1 MIANI
6 FIKRPVT
13 AIVISIVLAITGVI
27 CILNL
32 PIDQYPDITP
42 PVVQV
47 NGQFTG
53 ADAQTVEQTV
63 ATPIEQQVNG
73 TPGMEY
79 MQSNNTNNGL
89 MQMNVTFK
97 IGTDIDIATL
107 DVQNRVSIASPLLP
121 AVVSRLGLTVRA
133 VNPSM
138 LMMVAIYAP
147 KGTHE
152 ITFLDNYT
160 NIFVQDALLRVPGV
174 GSINRFTDDFSMR
187 IWMNPEKMAAY
198 SLTPAD
204 VIAALNAQNVQV
216 AAGSAGVPPQTKA
229 QAYELGILV
238 NGRLSKVTEFQK
250 VVVKTIPATGEL
262 IYLKDVARVELGK
275 FTFSSNSFVDG
286 KRASYL
292 QIYQAPG
299 SNALE
304 TANGIYAALA
314 TLKKSFPADVDY
326 SVPFE
331 SVTVVKVSMT
341 DVVHTLLMT
350 LGLVALVVFLFL
362 QNWRSTLIPVLAI
375 PVSILGTFCF
385 FIPLGFTIN
394 TLTMFGFVLAI
405 GIVVDDAIIVVEAVQ
420 HYIDHEDM
428 SAKEATYMAMKDISA
443 PVIAIALILAAVFVP
458 VGFIPGIVG
467 RLYQQFAIT
476 IAISVMLSA
485 FIALSLTP
493 ALCTLLLKPSP
504 KEGDKKLN
512 WSDRMFGRFNKW
524 FDKVTEKY
532 SNGVKWSIKA
542 SRFIIILLVCICAG
556 TILLFEHKPTGFIP
570 SEDDGNLYVT
580 FQLPPASATSQ
591 SVDVMTKLM
600 QVISSTPGVA
610 HYAALSGLNVITNA
624 TNSNCGTIY
633 CQLSP
638 WDDRGKSSEQVPGII
653 GVLRKRIAD
662 AGIKNASI
670 QVIQPSPI
678 PGVGSTVG
686 FSFQIEQRNTNDDVH
701 QFEKVVNNFITEAN
715 KNPAIVNAFTY
726 YTAHTPNFSLT
737 VDRDKCEK
745 LGVNIADVFTT
756 IQAYMGSLYINDFT
770 TYNRTFHVVV
780 QADTMY
786 RALISDMD
794 KYYVRNQAGQ
804 MLPLGTLISYQPV
817 EAAPLISH
825 FNIFRSAEVDGSSGQ
840 GYSSTQTLDEL
851 KKVADKVL
859 PQGYAYEYSGLSYEE
874 IKAGSTTIYIFI
886 FSITFVFLFLAA
898 LYESWSVPFSVL
910 LAVPIGAFGAIIALI
925 FLPKITNNVYAQ
937 IGLITLIGLAAKNA
951 ILIVEFAKVRVD
963 RGEDLMKSTLDAVRL
978 RLRPIVM
985 TSLAFILGVLPLVFA
1000 TGAGA
1005 IARRTIGYTVLGGM
1019 LAASSLAIFIV
1030 PVLYVL
1036 ITKLSYGKKKLAY
1049 LVEHHEDLME
1059 KARKVEEQN
1068 IDPELEYEIGKDRE
1082 LNGKGQKGDHK
1093 EGTGDMPKTI
1103 TVSDQHLLTASH
1115 KEAEEKLLPPGEEKT
1130 ELMLPPGE
1138 SAPDSGHLLPPADK
1152 NKDSNNGTNDENKP
1166 EEDKP
1171 VQE

>member
-1 MIANI
+1 MIANT

-13 AIVISIVLAITGVI
+13 AVVISVVLAITGII
-27 CILNL
+27 CIVNL

-63 ATPIEQQVNG
+63 ATPVEQQVNG

-79 MQSNNTNNGL
+79 MQSNSTNNGL
-89 MQMNVTFK
+89 MSMNVTFK

-107 DVQNRVSIASPLLP
+107 DVQNRVSIATPLLP

-147 KGTHE
+147 NNTHD

-187 IWMNPEKMAAY
+187 IWMNPDKMAY
-198 SLTPAD
+198 GLTPSD

-216 AAGSAGVPPQTKA
+216 AAGSAGVPPQEKT
-229 QAYELGILV
+229 QTYELGILV
-238 NGRLSKVTEFQK
+238 NGRLSKVSEFENII
-250 VVVKTIPATGEL
+250 VKTIPSTGAL
-262 IYLKDVARVELGK
+262 VYLKDVARVELGK

-292 QIYQAPG
+292 LIYQAPG

-304 TANGIYAALA
+304 TANGVYAALQ
-314 TLKKSFPADVDY
+314 TLKKAFPADVEY
-326 SVPFE
+326 KVPFE
-331 SVTVVKVSMT
+331 SVTVVKVSMH
-341 DVVHTLLMT
+341 DVVNTLLIT
-350 LGLVALVVFLFL
+350 LGLVAVVVFVFL
-362 QNWRSTLIPVLAI
+362 QNLRSTLIPVLAI

-405 GIVVDDAIIVVEAVQ
+405 GIVVDDAIIVVEATQ
-420 HYIDHEDM
+420 HYIDEEKM
-428 SAKEATYMAMKDISA
+428 TAKEATYMAMKDISA
-443 PVIAIALILAAVFVP
+443 PVVAIALILAAVFVP

-476 IAISVMLSA
+476 IAISVILSA

-493 ALCTLLLKPSP
+493 ALCSLLLKPTI
-504 KEGDKKLN
+504 KEHKGFVG
-512 WSDRMFGRFNKW
+512 RMFDRFNKW
-524 FDKVTEKY
+524 FDKITDGYAE
-532 SNGVKWSIKA
+532 GVKKSIKA
-542 SRFIIILLVCICAG
+542 TRLVVVVLICICIG
-556 TILLFEHKPTGFIP
+556 TVFMFKHKTTGFIP

-580 FQLPPASATSQ
+580 FQLPPASSTAQ
-591 SVDVMTKLM
+591 SVEVMQKLM
-600 QVISSTPGVA
+600 KAVSETPGVA
-610 HYAALSGLNVITNA
+610 HYAALSGLNVVTNA

-633 CQLSP
+633 CQLQP
-638 WDDRGKSSEQVPGII
+638 WDDRHKKSEQVPGIMDVMRKKIASI
-653 GVLRKRIAD
+653 GVT
-662 AGIKNASI
+662 NAAV

-701 QFEKVVNNFITEAN
+701 QFEKVVNNFVNEVN
-715 KNPAIVNAFTY
+715 KDPSVSKAYTY
-726 YTAHTPNFSLT
+726 YTAHTPNYALT
-737 VDRDKCEK
+737 VDREKCEK

-786 RALISDMD
+786 RAMIQNMD
-794 KYYVRNQAGQ
+794 KYYVRNKDST
-804 MLPLGTLISYQPV
+804 MVPLGTLISYKPT

-825 FNIFRSAEVDGSSGQ
+825 FNIFRSAEVDGASAS
-840 GYSSTQTLDEL
+840 GYSSTETLDAL
-851 KKVADKVL
+851 KKIADRVL

-874 IKAGSTTIYIFI
+874 IKAGSTTVYIFL

-910 LAVPIGAFGAIIALI
+910 LAVPIGAFGAILMLLL
-925 FLPKITNNVYAQ
+925 LPRISNNVYAQ

-963 RGEDLMKSTLDAVRL
+963 RGEDLMKSTIDAVRL

-985 TSLAFILGVLPLVFA
+985 TSMAFILGVLPLMFA

-1005 IARRTIGYTVLGGM
+1005 VARRTIGFTVFGGM
-1019 LAASSLAIFIV
+1019 LAASSIAIFIV
-1030 PVLYVL
+1030 PVLFVL
-1036 ITKLSYGKKKLAY
+1036 ITKLSYGKKKLAW
-1049 LVEHHEDLME
+1049 LMQNHDHLME
-1059 KARKVEEQN
+1059 KARRVEAEN
-1068 IDPELEYEIGKDRE
+1068 IDPELEFDIQKSREIHEQQKQEGRGIANLDNNNE
-1082 LNGKGQKGDHK
+1082 EGGQAH
-1093 EGTGDMPKTI
+1093 
-1103 TVSDQHLLTASH
+1103 
-1115 KEAEEKLLPPGEEKT
+1115 
-1130 ELMLPPGE
+1130 
-1138 SAPDSGHLLPPADK
+1138 DS
-1152 NKDSNNGTNDENKP
+1152 
-1166 EEDKP
+1166 
-1171 VQE
+1171 